1 MQPFYGG
8 ARITL
13 FSIKVSMEDLQTIND
28 IINGA
33 VKDSS
38 YVTVLI
44 SSGVF
49 ILYTLIIK
57 VVELFKA
64 KDRNKPI
71 IEMASA
77 IKEVSENVVKLNQVL
92 DKTIQDAETKE
103 ASRINNIILT
113 AFNSFKAALLDQ
125 CIDIVIYNHIETT
138 RDNVKQTIYKTTSTE
153 YYKLYSIFSAYEHD
167 SVNVATKIK
176 EEWIDD
182 ITNECLKIIY
192 DGAEATLR
200 IRQLNNK
207 LNLIIEEYSIYIKN
221 KVFNH

>member
-1 MQPFYGG
+1 MQSFYGG

-13 FSIKVSMEDLQTIND
+13 LSIKVSMEDLQTVND

-57 VVELFKA
+57 VVDLFKA

>member
-1 MQPFYGG
+1 
-8 ARITL
+8 
-13 FSIKVSMEDLQTIND
+13 MEDLQTIND

-33 VKDSS
+33 VKNSS

-44 SSGVF
+44 SSCVF

-57 VVELFKA
+57 VVDLFKA

-138 RDNVKQTIYKTTSTE
+138 RDNVKQTVYKTTSTE